1 MLVNGM
7 NLLEATNRRTELVM
21 PLYVYQC
28 KECGYSFEKLSSTY
42 SSKDEKCPKCG
53 GVAKKQMGNIAHFEF
68 KGNLA

>member
-1 MLVNGM
+1 
-7 NLLEATNRRTELVM
+7 M